1 MPQCKHYAICRQD
14 VGEDNFPKD
23 LCILHSTNPHKD
35 IDAFA
40 KALVKYR
47 KGKRHNFSQF
57 TFPNTADFSDELF
70 EEGADFSGVTFWGGA
85 RFSRATFSG
94 AVDFS
99 GAAIW
104 EGADFDGARFSDEAA
119 FSRAAFNGGTSFNSA
134 TFSAS
139 AHFDGATFTTE
150 VSFHEATFTK
160 KADFNSATFSASAHF
175 DGATF
180 SGETNFSGAT
190 FRDAAYFAVATFST
204 AADFSVAKFSGVA
217 FFFGATFSG
226 AANFFGARFSGGTS
240 FNTATFS
247 TAADFSATAFSGRA
261 LFAGRQGGT
270 EVNYIFS
277 GTVVNFTKAVIDSP
291 DVVTFLKADLMKCRF
306 LDTDLRK
313 VELVDV
319 KWPQKGQRVVV
330 YDEIVSTQSADRS
343 ARPWSQ
349 IERHYRELKQNYEDR
364 RDYERA
370 GDFHYG
376 EKEMRRKNPNTAR
389 GLRLFLTL
397 YWLFS
402 GYGERYLRPLLW
414 AGLLFVGST
423 IGYLWWGLRPKDGG
437 PSLTWINGWDWL
449 RGAYY
454 SFRVMTFLK
463 PEDWVPLRYAQ
474 VINTV
479 QTLLAPIFLGLFALA
494 LRQRLKR

>member
-35 IDAFA
+35 IDAFT

-47 KGKRHNFSQF
+47 KGKGHNFSQF

-99 GAAIW
+99 GVAIW

-119 FSRAAFNGGTSFNSA
+119 FTRAAFNGGISFNSA

-204 AADFSVAKFSGVA
+204 AADFS
-217 FFFGATFSG
+217 
-226 AANFFGARFSGGTS
+226 
-240 FNTATFS
+240 
-247 TAADFSATAFSGRA
+247 ATAFSGRA

-277 GTVVNFTKAVIDSP
+277 GTVVNFTQAVIDSP

-437 PSLTWINGWDWL
+437 PSLAWINGWDWL
-449 RGAYY
+449 QGAYY